1 MSTSRSPVNK
11 KRKIDIEESSQP
23 INTSKS
29 YTNMKKQRNTT
40 NQTEIYTCYIIKLS
54 PDAII
59 PKTMSKNS
67 NSPGLRVVSP
77 SAREIAPKKSVKI
90 HLGYRIRIPLG
101 SYGSIVNTS
110 DLAKKGITVINF
122 TIGNDFEEEL
132 VITLSNTSDDE
143 TYIIKPGEVVAQI
156 IFSETFRKPKVKQVT
171 KFPELTD
178 IYISNSFTT
187 FYL

>member
-1 MSTSRSPVNK
+1 
-11 KRKIDIEESSQP
+11 
-23 INTSKS
+23 
-29 YTNMKKQRNTT
+29 
-40 NQTEIYTCYIIKLS
+40 
-54 PDAII
+54 
-59 PKTMSKNS
+59 MSKNS
-67 NSPGLRVVSP
+67 PGLGILSP
-77 SAREIAPKKSVKI
+77 SERVIPPKKSVKI
-90 HLGYRIRIPLG
+90 HLDYRIRIPLG
-101 SYGSIVNTS
+101 SYGHIVNTS

-122 TIGNDFEEEL
+122 TIGTDFDEEL

-156 IFSETFRKPKVKQVT
+156 IFSEIFRKPKVKQVT